1 MMDDKKGGNGGWI
14 LGVWRFADHLLLSLM
29 VACTLMAAVIL
40 TWDEPIWTTV
50 LLSLCLV
57 IQGLLHP
64 GPGDRLAMLT
74 AAILGT
80 PAEIAEVHLGE
91 WTYYAPDLMWGVP
104 MWIPLIWANLFALFR
119 RLSRSW
125 TAILDI
131 IFEKEGVLRRR
142 LDMVLM
148 VSIIG
153 LWVSALLLM
162 DKPPLVQGLYALMIL
177 LTALF
182 WRTEMDS
189 LVFLTGGTLGAVGEF
204 VCVQLGYWS
213 YFNPLFKDF
222 GVDITLPLDWGL
234 SAVIIHRIASR
245 WQGSQPLQRL

>member
-1 MMDDKKGGNGGWI
+1 MVDEKNGKGGW
-14 LGVWRFADHLLLSLM
+14 LLEVWRFADHLLPSLI
-29 VACTLMAAVIL
+29 VAVALMASVTL
-40 TWDEPIWTTV
+40 TWNTPIWTTV
-50 LLSLCLV
+50 LLSVCLV
-57 IQGLLHP
+57 AQGLLNP

-91 WTYYAPDLMWGVP
+91 WTYHAPDLILGVP
-104 MWIPLIWANLFALFR
+104 MWISLIWANLFVLFR

-125 TAILDI
+125 TIILDI
-131 IFEKEGVLRRR
+131 GFEKGGVFRRW
-142 LDMVLM
+142 LGIVLA
-148 VSIIG
+148 VPIISF
-153 LWVSALLLM
+153 WVSALLLM
-162 DKPPLVQGLYALMIL
+162 DKPPLVQGLYAMMIL

-182 WRTEMDS
+182 WHSEMDS
-189 LVFLTGGTLGAVGEF
+189 LIFLTGGTLGAIGEF

-234 SAVIIHRIASR
+234 SAVIIHRIASS
-245 WQGSQPLQRL
+245 WHSSQSLQRL

>member
-1 MMDDKKGGNGGWI
+1 MVDEKSKKGG
-14 LGVWRFADHLLLSLM
+14 LLLKVWRFADHLLPSVM
-29 VACTLMAAVIL
+29 VAGTLMASVTL
-40 TWDEPIWTTV
+40 TWHEPVWTTV

-91 WTYYAPDLMWGVP
+91 WTYYAPDLIWGVP
-104 MWIPLIWANLFALFR
+104 MWIPLIWANLFVLFR

-131 IFEKEGVLRRR
+131 AFEKEGVLRRR
-142 LDMVLM
+142 LGMVLM
-148 VSIIG
+148 VPIIG

-182 WRTEMDS
+182 WRTEMDR
-189 LVFLTGGTLGAVGEF
+189 LVFVTGGILGAVGEF

-245 WQGSQPLQRL
+245 W